1 VIVLP
6 PTRPPLSRRSSANRE
21 LAFGLVLLALLCAG
35 LVQYSLGF
43 ACRGRTSWPCPPAG
57 ASRDRSTATMT
68 PTLEADWLVP
78 PPVPVLVP
86 PPDQAHDGGVP
97 TQSGIQEWP
106 FATPAGGLAPA
117 PGMPVTTPGP
127 ADWDAMDPDR
137 PGSGNAIRTE
147 PSMPPAPRAPDD
159 TPTDAR
165 DGGAGIGEWPE
176 PPSQATAYPLDR
188 GSVGAGLGY
197 P

>member
-6 PTRPPLSRRSSANRE
+6 PIRPSLSRRSAANRE
-21 LAFGLVLLALLCAG
+21 LALGLVLLALLSAG

-43 ACRGRTSWPCPPAG
+43 ACRGRTSWPCRPAD
-57 ASRDRSTATMT
+57 ASRDPSTAAIT

-86 PPDQAHDGGVP
+86 PGQAHDALVP
-97 TQSGIQEWP
+97 TESDLQEWP

-117 PGMPVTTPGP
+117 PGMPVATPGP
-127 ADWDAMDPDR
+127 ADWDAADPDR
-137 PGSGNAIRTE
+137 PGSRNAVQTA
-147 PSMPPAPRAPDD
+147 PPVPPAPRAPDD
-159 TPTDAR
+159 TPNDAR
-165 DGGAGIGEWPE
+165 GGGAGLGEWPE

-188 GSVGAGLGY
+188 DSLGAGLGY